1 MDDLELLARYVKDGC
16 AKSFGIVM
24 RRHIGWVYSAS
35 LRQVGD
41 AALAED
47 VTQSVFVLLTRRA
60 ADLGPGVQLRG
71 WLFNTLRFV
80 AREAQRK
87 QGRRRRHEAQVALQ
101 CDAAEHD
108 NGIDESA
115 WRQMSPLLDEAVAS
129 LRETDRQAV
138 LLRFYEGKNFAKV
151 AEALG
156 VSEVAA
162 RKRVSRA
169 VARLSAFFKRRGV
182 VLSAVMVGMLMIAR
196 TASAAPPAA
205 LLEALG
211 SACGGG
217 GSGAVT
223 MTLVRAAAGRM
234 IKARRRLAAAIVACM
249 GLVGAGLWVIVTV
262 WLIGGPGQE
271 ALPRLEL
278 PRAAM
283 AEQAL
288 LGGRIKDEIAEDSSW
303 AAPRRKAPARVDFEV
318 TRRAPPP
325 AQALQAQLD
334 VIGWVTQWLDARR
347 AADARGARQ
356 AAAGRH
362 GGAAAAGAPEI
373 DPVTGRELNP
383 PGGQDVDDVNSFTEL
398 GASGG
403 GGGGGGGGK
412 GAAAAVAGDA
422 AANAGDGSAK
432 SGGGGDRGSGW
443 RGSVAEVVV
452 ASSSSATAS
461 AMPAAAT
468 VAESGVLEVAFHP
481 AANSVPVVIGGSQ
494 WQLSNLAAFY
504 LVRSI
509 SGNVERYVVI
519 PPRINL
525 QATDQVTYPGDLVV
539 DGPAILVDLPPGSDQ
554 NSLAPFV
561 RWLAE
566 LDPAV
571 TAAIGHAF
579 PEGLNLGDPSQAAA
593 LDGLLTRL
601 GQPELVEGWNG
612 GLGATSVPE
621 PGVGV
626 LVAVGAVGMLAA
638 RRGRRLARLL

>member
-1 MDDLELLARYVKDGC
+1 MDDLELLGRYVKDGC

-138 LLRFYEGKNFAKV
+138 LLRFYEGKNFAQV

-211 SACGGG
+211 GACGGG
-217 GSGAVT
+217 GGGAMT
-223 MTLVRAAAGRM
+223 MMLVRAAAGRM

-262 WLIGGPGQE
+262 WLIGDPSQE

-278 PRAAM
+278 PRAAT
-283 AEQAL
+283 AEQAV
-288 LGGRIKDEIAEDSSW
+288 LGGRITDEIPGDSWSP
-303 AAPRRKAPARVDFEV
+303 PRRRVPARVDFEV
-318 TRRAPPP
+318 TRTAAPVQAP
-325 AQALQAQLD
+325 AESKLD
-334 VIGWVTQWLDARR
+334 VIAWVTRWLDARQ
-347 AADARGARQ
+347 AADERDARQ
-356 AAAGRH
+356 AAAARR
-362 GGAAAAGAPEI
+362 GGAAGGAPVI

-383 PGGQDVDDVNSFTEL
+383 PGRQEAEDVNSFTEL

-412 GAAAAVAGDA
+412 GTGAATAVDA
-422 AANAGDGSAK
+422 AANAGDSSAK
-432 SGGGGDRGSGW
+432 SAAGSAW

-468 VAESGVLEVAFHP
+468 VMDSGVLEVAFHP
-481 AANSVPVVIGGSQ
+481 AANSTAVVLGGSQ
-494 WQLSNLAAFY
+494 WQLSNLAAYY

-525 QATDQVTYPGDLVV
+525 QATQVTYQGDLVV

-561 RWLAE
+561 RWLAK
-566 LDPAV
+566 LDPDV
-571 TAAIGHAF
+571 TAAIGQAF
-579 PEGLNLGDPSQAAA
+579 PDGLNLGDPAQAAA
-593 LDGLLTRL
+593 LDGLVTRL
-601 GQPELVEGWNG
+601 GQPELVEGWDG

-621 PGVGV
+621 PGLGLLVVGV
-626 LVAVGAVGMLAA
+626 VGMLAA
-638 RRGRRLARLL
+638 RRRRRSAA